1 MKVAGSYI
9 LDGTRECIW
18 PLIYDPASLV
28 AFIPGC
34 EQIEQISPDEYRGQV
49 HIRLPA
55 VGGTYT
61 TYVKLIERDEPDYCC
76 FAGEVNGAAGSVSGT
91 ASFWL
96 KVMDAQ
102 TLLEYEGQALISGP
116 LARLDSRFVEGVAQ
130 TLIKQGLAK
139 LNQQVRLKQATLPA
153 VHD

>member
-9 LDGTRECIW
+9 LDNARERIW
-18 PLIYDPASLV
+18 PLIYDPASLIT
-28 AFIPGC
+28 FIPGC
-34 EQIEQISPDEYRGQV
+34 EQLEQISPDEYRGQV

-55 VGGTYT
+55 VGGSYT
-61 TYVKLIERDEPDYCC
+61 TYVKFMERDEPNYCC
-76 FAGEVNGAAGSVSGT
+76 FTGEVSGTAGSVSGT
-91 ASFWL
+91 ASFRL
-96 KVMDAQ
+96 KAMDAQ

-139 LNQQVRLKQATLPA
+139 LNQQVQPRQTTLP
-153 VHD
+153 VTP

>member
-1 MKVAGSYI
+1 MKVAGDYI
-9 LDGTRECIW
+9 LDGVKECIW

-28 AFIPGC
+28 TFIPGC
-34 EQIEQISPDEYRGQV
+34 EQLEQVSPDEYRGLV

-55 VGGTYT
+55 VSGTYT
-61 TYVKLIERDEPDYCC
+61 TYVKLIERDEPNYCR
-76 FAGEVNGAAGSVSGT
+76 FAGEVDGAADSVSGT
-91 ASFWL
+91 ASFRL
-96 KVMDAQ
+96 QAMGAR

-139 LNQQVRLKQATLPA
+139 LNQQVQLKQAALP
-153 VHD
+153 D